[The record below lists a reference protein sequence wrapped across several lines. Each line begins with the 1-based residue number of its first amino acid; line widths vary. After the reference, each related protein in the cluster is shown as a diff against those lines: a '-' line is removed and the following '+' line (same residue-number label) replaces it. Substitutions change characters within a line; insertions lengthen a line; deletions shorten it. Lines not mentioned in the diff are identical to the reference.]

1 MNSNDEHKKTDEDQ
15 PWNQT
20 FSEDRDENGNLSRV
34 KLRKE
39 SQNHHLITI
48 ILAALIIIVALVAL
62 AYGLI
67 RQSAMGQA
75 DSSKSA
81 SSVRVVRQDN
91 AKKKSSSAHSDVK
104 KENAK
109 QSSVNKAKTA
119 ERSKREQRRA
129 SAAESS
135 PTTKAKASTSSSIT
149 AASSESTAQKPA
161 GTSAAKRT
169 TATQKSVSGSRYAT
183 VEPGQ
188 GLYRVAV
195 NHGISLAELMRLNG
209 LSTTSSIHPGQQLR
223 VR

>member
-1 MNSNDEHKKTDEDQ
+1 MQ
-15 PWNQT
+15 
-20 FSEDRDENGNLSRV
+20 
-34 KLRKE
+34 
-39 SQNHHLITI
+39 
-48 ILAALIIIVALVAL
+48 
-62 AYGLI
+62 
-67 RQSAMGQA
+67 
-75 DSSKSA
+75 
-81 SSVRVVRQDN
+81 
-91 AKKKSSSAHSDVK
+91 KKSSSAHSDVK

>member
-1 MNSNDEHKKTDEDQ
+1 M
-15 PWNQT
+15 
-20 FSEDRDENGNLSRV
+20 
-34 KLRKE
+34 
-39 SQNHHLITI
+39 
-48 ILAALIIIVALVAL
+48 
-62 AYGLI
+62 
-67 RQSAMGQA
+67 
-75 DSSKSA
+75 
-81 SSVRVVRQDN
+81 
-91 AKKKSSSAHSDVK
+91 K